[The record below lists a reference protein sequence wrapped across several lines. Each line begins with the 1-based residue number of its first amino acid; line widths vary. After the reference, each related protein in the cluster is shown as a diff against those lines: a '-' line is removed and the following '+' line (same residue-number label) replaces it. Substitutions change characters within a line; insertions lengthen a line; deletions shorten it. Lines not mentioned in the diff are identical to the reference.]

1 MDRLEILVDQVCTQI
16 KEIDPDAAIR
26 VTRDTFEDE
35 DIDVLVYTSSDL
47 IPKMSDETAR
57 LAVDILA
64 EEGYHI
70 LVLPMTKEALKVEAQ
85 RLLEM
90 AS

>member
-1 MDRLEILVDQVCTQI
+1 MDRLEILVDKVYNQI
-16 KEIDPDAAIR
+16 REIAPKAVIR

-35 DIDVLVYTSSDL
+35 DIDYTSSDL
-47 IPKMSDETAR
+47 VPKVNDATVKMV
-57 LAVDILA
+57 VDILA

-70 LVLPMTKEALKVEAQ
+70 LVLPMTKEALKEEAR